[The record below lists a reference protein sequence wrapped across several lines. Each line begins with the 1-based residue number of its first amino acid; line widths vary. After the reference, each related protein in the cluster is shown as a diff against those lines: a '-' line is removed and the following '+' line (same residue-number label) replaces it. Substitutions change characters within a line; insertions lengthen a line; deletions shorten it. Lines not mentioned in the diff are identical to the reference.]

1 MTRRHIVVGLDA
13 HDSWQ
18 DALDWATD
26 QAGREGRDLTLVH
39 VADAADELWHDP
51 GAHERRS
58 GSVQTP
64 TVAELLLD
72 RARSRVAERAPE
84 VPVHAVLRGGGVRQE
99 LLETAREARMLV
111 VGSRRHRTLWSRLFG
126 TLGSAV
132 AQQPPCPVVVV
143 HGNHPGEV
151 RRGVLA
157 GIDDTEHARS
167 VLRFAFEQASLTDR
181 PLTVVHVAPE
191 PTYGDPTDDPEQHL
205 AVSEAVAG
213 LREEFPDVPVRSTVE
228 RGDPPTVLLRTGSA
242 MHLIVLGAHHRR
254 PISELL
260 LGSVVAPVVERA
272 TCPVAVVPDAEATDQ
287 RRTP

>member
-1 MTRRHIVVGLDA
+1 MTRRNIVVGLDA
-13 HDSWQ
+13 HDTWQ
-18 DALDWATD
+18 EALDWATD
-26 QAGREGRDLTLVH
+26 QAVREGRELTLVH

-51 GAHERRS
+51 AGHERRP
-58 GSVQTP
+58 GVVQTSTP
-64 TVAELLLD
+64 SELLLD
-72 RARSRVAERAPE
+72 RARARVAERAPE
-84 VPVHAVLRGGGVRQE
+84 VVVHAVLRGGGVRTE
-99 LLETAREARMLV
+99 LLATGRGARMLV

-126 TLGSAV
+126 TIGSSI

-143 HGNHPGEV
+143 HGFHPGEV

-157 GIDDTEHARS
+157 GIDDTEHAVS
-167 VLRFAFEQASLTDR
+167 VLRFAFEQASLTHR

-191 PTYGDPTDDPEQHL
+191 PTYGEPTDDPDQHL

-213 LREEFPDVPVRSTVE
+213 LREEYPDVPVRTSVE
-228 RGDPPTVLLRTGSA
+228 RGDPSSALLRIGSA

-260 LGSVVAPVVERA
+260 LGSVVAPVVEGA